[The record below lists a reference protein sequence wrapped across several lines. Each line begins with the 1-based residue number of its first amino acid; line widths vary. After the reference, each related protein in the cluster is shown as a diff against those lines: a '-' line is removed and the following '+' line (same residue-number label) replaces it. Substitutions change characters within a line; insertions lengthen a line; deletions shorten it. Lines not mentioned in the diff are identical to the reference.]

1 MAFTADGIM
10 KKPNWQILMIVS
22 LLAVSGLVY
31 CLQIVVF
38 RNPHDTFFYLFQD
51 LAFVPLQV
59 LLVTLVLN
67 KLLADRERSV
77 MLKKLNMAIGLFFS
91 EVGVSLLKNF
101 TEFDARFSTIEECF
115 NVRGDLA
122 GDDFETMVRRISAY
136 ECKIVG
142 RGADFSELK
151 AFLRE
156 KRGFL
161 LTLLE
166 NPNLLEHE
174 SFTELLWAVF
184 HLTEELASR
193 ENPQALAEK
202 DADHI
207 AGDIKRAY
215 VLLMAAW
222 LAYMKHL
229 RDEYPYLFS
238 FAMRTNPFNPA
249 ASPEIS

>member
-1 MAFTADGIM
+1 M
-10 KKPNWQILMIVS
+10 KKLNWQTLLIGT
-22 LLAVSGLVY
+22 LLAVSGVLY
-31 CLQIVVF
+31 CLQIVLF
-38 RNPHDTFFYLFQD
+38 RTPRDTFFYLLQD

-67 KLLADRERSV
+67 KLLADRERNV

-91 EVGVSLLKNF
+91 EVGVTLLKNF
-101 TEFDARFSTIEECF
+101 TEFDAKFTSIADGF
-115 NVRGDLA
+115 NVRGDFA
-122 GDDFETMVRRISAY
+122 GDAFADMVRRISTY
-136 ECKIVG
+136 ECRIEG
-142 RGADFSELK
+142 RGADFTKLRS
-151 AFLRE
+151 FLLE
-156 KRGFL
+156 QRGFL

-193 ENPQALAEK
+193 ENSQLLGEK

-215 VLLMAAW
+215 VLLLAAW

-249 ASPEIS
+249 ASPEIR

>member
-1 MAFTADGIM
+1 M
-10 KKPNWQILMIVS
+10 KKLNWQALLIVT
-22 LLAVSGLVY
+22 LLAGSGAVY
-31 CLQIVVF
+31 CLQIALF
-38 RNPHDTFFYLFQD
+38 GTPRDTFFYLLQD

-67 KLLADRERSV
+67 KLLADRERRV

-91 EVGVSLLKNF
+91 EAGITLLK
-101 TEFDARFSTIEECF
+101 TCSEFDAKFPTIEECF
-115 NVRGDLA
+115 KVRGDFSR
-122 GDDFETMVRRISAY
+122 DDFAAMVRRVSAY
-136 ECKIVG
+136 ECQIEG
-142 RGADFSELK
+142 RGADFSQ
-151 AFLRE
+151 LRNYLLA

-174 SFTELLWAVF
+174 AFTELLWAVF

-193 ENPQALAEK
+193 ENPQALGAK

-207 AGDIKRAY
+207 AGDIRRAY

-222 LAYMKHL
+222 LSYMKHL

-249 ASPEIS
+249 AAPEVR

>member
-1 MAFTADGIM
+1 M
-10 KKPNWQILMIVS
+10 KKFNWQTLLIGG
-22 LLAVSGLVY
+22 LLAVSGAVY
-31 CLQIVVF
+31 ALQIVVF
-38 RNPHDTFFYLFQD
+38 HNPRDTFFYLFQD

-67 KLLADRERSV
+67 KLLADRERNV

-91 EVGVSLLKNF
+91 EVGTSLLKSF
-101 TEFDARFSTIEECF
+101 TEFDEKFPSIEDGF
-115 NVRGDLA
+115 NGSGDFTGDAFEALA
-122 GDDFETMVRRISAY
+122 RRIATY
-136 ECKIVG
+136 ECKIEG
-142 RGADFSELK
+142 RGADFTNLR
-151 AFLRE
+151 AFLLE
-156 KRGFL
+156 QRGFL

-184 HLTEELASR
+184 HLTEELARR
-193 ENPQALAEK
+193 ENSQVLGEK

-207 AGDIKRAY
+207 AGDLKRAY
-215 VLLMAAW
+215 VLLLAAW
-222 LAYMKHL
+222 LSYMQHL

-249 ASPEIS
+249 AAPEIR

>member
-1 MAFTADGIM
+1 M
-10 KKPNWQILMIVS
+10 KKLNWQVLLAVG

-31 CLQIVVF
+31 CLQIVLF
-38 RNPHDTFFYLFQD
+38 DNPRDTFFYLLQD

-59 LLVTLVLN
+59 LLVTLVLD

-91 EVGVSLLKNF
+91 EAGVSLLKLF
-101 TEFDARFSTIEECF
+101 SEFDAKFSSIEECF
-115 NVRGDLA
+115 RVGGDFS
-122 GDDFETMVRRISAY
+122 GDDFEAMVRRISAY
-136 ECKIVG
+136 DCKIEG
-142 RGADFSELK
+142 RGVDFTELK
-151 AFLRE
+151 DFLLA

-193 ENPQALAEK
+193 ENPGALGSK
-202 DADHI
+202 DGEHI

-249 ASPEIS
+249 ATPQIG

>member
-1 MAFTADGIM
+1 M
-10 KKPNWQILMIVS
+10 KKLNWQTVMIVA
-22 LLAVSGLVY
+22 LLIISGVLY
-31 CLQIVVF
+31 CLQIVIF
-38 RNPHDTFFYLFQD
+38 NNPRDTFFYLFQD

-91 EVGVSLLKNF
+91 EVGVSLLKSF
-101 TEFDARFSTIEECF
+101 TEFDAKFATIEECF
-115 NVRGDLA
+115 KVGGDFSGA
-122 GDDFETMVRRISAY
+122 DFEAMVRRVSAY
-136 ECKIVG
+136 DCKIKG
-142 RGADFSELK
+142 RDADFTELK
-151 AFLRE
+151 GFLLE

-193 ENPQALAEK
+193 ENPHLLAEK
-202 DADHI
+202 DGEHI

-222 LAYMKHL
+222 LTYMKHL

-249 ASPEIS
+249 ANPRIS

>member
-1 MAFTADGIM
+1 M
-10 KKPNWQILMIVS
+10 KKLNWQTLLIVT
-22 LLAVSGLVY
+22 LLAVSGVLY
-31 CLQIVVF
+31 YLQIVLF
-38 RNPHDTFFYLFQD
+38 RSPRDTFFYLLQD

-67 KLLADRERSV
+67 KLLADRERNA

-91 EVGVSLLKNF
+91 EVGITLLKNF
-101 TEFDARFSTIEECF
+101 TEFDAKFPSIAEGF
-115 NVRGDLA
+115 NVRGDFT
-122 GDDFETMVRRISAY
+122 GDAFAEMVRRISTY
-136 ECKIVG
+136 ECRIEG
-142 RGADFSELK
+142 RGADFTNLR
-151 AFLRE
+151 AFLLE
-156 KRGFL
+156 QRGFL

-193 ENPQALAEK
+193 KNPQGLAEK

-238 FAMRTNPFNPA
+238 FAMRTNPFNPT
-249 ASPEIS
+249 ASPEIK

>member
-1 MAFTADGIM
+1 M
-10 KKPNWQILMIVS
+10 KKLNWQICLFVG
-22 LLAVSGLVY
+22 LLALSGVVY

-38 RNPHDTFFYLFQD
+38 DNPRDTFFYLLQD

-67 KLLADRERSV
+67 KLLADRERQAI
-77 MLKKLNMAIGLFFS
+77 LKKLNMAIGLFFS
-91 EVGVSLLKNF
+91 EVGVSLLKKF
-101 TEFDARFSTIEECF
+101 TEFDARFSTIEDCF
-115 NVRGDLA
+115 RVGGDFS
-122 GDDFETMVRRISAY
+122 GDDFAAMVRRISAY
-136 ECKIVG
+136 DCKIEG

-151 AFLRE
+151 EFLLA
-156 KRGFL
+156 KRDFL

-193 ENPQALAEK
+193 EQPQALTAK
-202 DADHI
+202 DGDHI

-215 VLLMAAW
+215 VLLLAAW
-222 LAYMKHL
+222 LSYMKHL

-249 ASPEIS
+249 AAPEIS

>member
-1 MAFTADGIM
+1 M
-10 KKPNWQILMIVS
+10 KKLNWQTLLIVS
-22 LLAVSGLVY
+22 LLAVSGVVY
-31 CLQIVVF
+31 CLQIVLF
-38 RNPHDTFFYLFQD
+38 ANPRDTFFYLFQD

-67 KLLADRERSV
+67 KLLADRERNV

-91 EVGVSLLKNF
+91 EVGVSLLKKF
-101 TEFDARFSTIEECF
+101 TEFDAKFFTIEECF
-115 NVRGDLA
+115 RAGGDCS
-122 GDDFETMVRRISAY
+122 GDDFEALVRRIAAY
-136 ECKIVG
+136 DCKIEG
-142 RGADFSELK
+142 RGVDFAELRG
-151 AFLRE
+151 FLLA

-161 LTLLE
+161 LSLLE

-184 HLTEELASR
+184 HLTEELSSR
-193 ENPQALAEK
+193 EYPQGLGDK
-202 DADHI
+202 DAEHI

-215 VLLMAAW
+215 VLLLAAW
-222 LAYMKHL
+222 LSYMKHL

-249 ASPEIS
+249 AAPEIS

>member
-1 MAFTADGIM
+1 M
-10 KKPNWQILMIVS
+10 KKLNWQTVMIVS

-31 CLQIVVF
+31 CLQVVVF
-38 RNPHDTFFYLFQD
+38 RNPRDTFFYLFQD

-91 EVGVSLLKNF
+91 EVGVSLLKKF

-115 NVRGDLA
+115 NVRGDFSGA
-122 GDDFETMVRRISAY
+122 DFEVMVGRISAY
-136 ECKIVG
+136 ECKIGG
-142 RGADFSELK
+142 RGADFSEPK
-151 AFLRE
+151 GFLLE

-174 SFTELLWAVF
+174 AFTELLWAVF

-215 VLLMAAW
+215 VLLLAAW
-222 LAYMKHL
+222 LTYMKHL

-249 ASPEIS
+249 ATPEIS

>member
-1 MAFTADGIM
+1 M
-10 KKPNWQILMIVS
+10 KKLNWQTLLIVS
-22 LLAVSGLVY
+22 LLAVSGVVY

-38 RNPHDTFFYLFQD
+38 KNPRDTFFYLFQD

-67 KLLADRERSV
+67 KLLADRERNV

-91 EVGVSLLKNF
+91 EVGVSLLKTF
-101 TEFDARFSTIEECF
+101 TEFDARFPTIEEGF
-115 NVRGDLA
+115 KVGGDFS
-122 GDDFETMVRRISAY
+122 GDDFEAMVRRISAY
-136 ECKIVG
+136 ECKIEG
-142 RGADFSELK
+142 RGADFTELK
-151 AFLRE
+151 GFLLE

-193 ENPQALAEK
+193 KNPQNLGGK

-207 AGDIKRAY
+207 AGDLKRAY

>member
-1 MAFTADGIM
+1 M
-10 KKPNWQILMIVS
+10 KKLNWQTLLIIS
-22 LLAVSGLVY
+22 LLTLSGLVY
-31 CLQIVVF
+31 CLQILVF
-38 RNPHDTFFYLFQD
+38 RAPRDTFFYLLQD

-67 KLLADRERSV
+67 KLLADRERGV

-91 EVGVSLLKNF
+91 EVGVSLLKLF
-101 TEFDARFSTIEECF
+101 TGFDAKFPTIEEVF
-115 NVRGDLA
+115 RVGGDFS
-122 GDDFETMVRRISAY
+122 GDDFEAMARRVSAY
-136 ECKIVG
+136 EGRIEG

-151 AFLRE
+151 DFLLA

-174 SFTELLWAVF
+174 AFTELLWAVF

-193 ENPQALAEK
+193 ENPQALGEK

-207 AGDIKRAY
+207 AGDLRRAY

-222 LAYMKHL
+222 LSYMKHL

-249 ASPEIS
+249 ATPEIR